1 MLKLIN
7 PWYAHKM
14 TIQPDPQSVT
24 TFILNIAILRK
35 REKNYSSALNQLFV
49 IIKLHYKV
57 TFKKRLQS
65 RRKGNRLEICSVLS
79 VKTLNYRFDAL

>member
-1 MLKLIN
+1 MLKLIK

-24 TFILNIAILRK
+24 TFILNIPILRK

-49 IIKLHYKV
+49 IHYKV
-57 TFKKRLQS
+57 TLKKRLQS

>member
-49 IIKLHYKV
+49 IHYKF
-57 TFKKRLQS
+57 TF
-65 RRKGNRLEICSVLS
+65 
-79 VKTLNYRFDAL
+79 